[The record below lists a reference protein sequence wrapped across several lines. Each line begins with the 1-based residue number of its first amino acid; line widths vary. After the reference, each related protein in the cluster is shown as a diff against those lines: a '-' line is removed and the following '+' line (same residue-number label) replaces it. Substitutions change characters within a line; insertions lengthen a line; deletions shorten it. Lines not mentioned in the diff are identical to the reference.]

1 MSRSAKHAPLHPY
14 WILLA
19 AVLLPGSG
27 HVLAGAPQR
36 GLTMQLFMI
45 SLGWITWHV
54 TSSQQS
60 LAGRLAGGLFIYAM
74 SILDAYRIA
83 RLRWAAYHR
92 ATLAPAGAD
101 RDQVGRD
108 HTQDAIMSR

>member
-1 MSRSAKHAPLHPY
+1 MSRIPSRAPLHPY
-14 WILLA
+14 WILLS

-45 SLGWITWHV
+45 SLGGITWHV
-54 TSSQQS
+54 TTSQQS
-60 LAGRLAGGLFIYAM
+60 LAGRLSGGLFIYAM

-92 ATLAPAGAD
+92 ASPAPADGD
-101 RDQVGRD
+101 RSQAGRD
-108 HTQDAIMSR
+108 HTQDAMTSR